1 MSNKIL
7 YRIGLIGATLAT
19 VSWAV
24 FVYAQMSLPATSGI
38 DDPQQFFLTIQEA
51 RTQFL
56 LYGWSGVLGILFGL
70 PYLFAFSKA
79 IVEKEPMIQLSL
91 YFVLIG
97 STLAV
102 FGFFKP
108 LTLVYEYVPMAMV
121 TNPEMLPFLKTAVTA
136 SSEVMELPWNL
147 GSLLLF
153 GLGTGLFAL
162 HAWRVNVGPK
172 WVNASGIIGGLAGI
186 IWLQAYIPLLVPV
199 ATILIALNIL
209 AITIWAIG
217 LSVSL
222 VRQAPDG
229 YRTRVG
235 TERPLSPSM

>member
-1 MSNKIL
+1 MSNKTL
-7 YRIGLIGATLAT
+7 YQIGLIGAILAT
-19 VSWAV
+19 VSWVV
-24 FVYAQMSLPATSGI
+24 FVYAQMSTPATSGM
-38 DDPQQFFLTIQEA
+38 DDSQQFFLTIQEA

-56 LYGWSGVLGILFGL
+56 LYGWSGVFGILFGL
-70 PYLFAFSKA
+70 PYLFTFYKA
-79 IVEKEPMIQLSL
+79 IVGKEPMIQLSL

-97 STLAV
+97 SVLAV

-108 LTLVYEYVPMAMV
+108 LTLVYEYVPMAMAV
-121 TNPEMLPFLKTAVTA
+121 DAKMLPFLKTAVTA

-162 HAWRVNVGPK
+162 HAWRANVGPK

-186 IWLQAYIPLLVPV
+186 IWLQAYIPFLVPV

-209 AITIWAIG
+209 AITVWAIG
-217 LSVSL
+217 LSISL
-222 VRQAPDG
+222 VRHAPKSYPG
-229 YRTRVG
+229 RME
-235 TERPLSPSM
+235 TERPLSPSI